1 VEIYLKGWMELDG
14 KRLSWE
20 ELQQILLQDPPRVSR
35 FGGEFFISWNGC
47 RARDLFGIIPGDI
60 DPGTV
65 VCNGKLVGSILPE
78 PPGINL
84 EEAIVSAVE
93 LRSDQGICAFSGGV
107 DSSLVAKL
115 AGLPCLAIGRAGSHD
130 LAQARKAAG
139 ALDLA
144 CEFVEITGQ
153 DVQEALDAILPVIPY
168 PGPVDTAIAI
178 TQYLITRS
186 ASELGHKRV
195 LSGQGA
201 DELFGG
207 YARYMD
213 SEDLGQELEKDV
225 AGLRHQLFRDQSV
238 AGLNRTFLSLPY
250 MDIRVVRAAQAIPPS
265 DMIQDGVRK
274 RPLRMVAAR
283 HLPPEIA
290 YHEKKAMQYGTGVW
304 KLLQG
309 LARTNGY
316 KRSLQGYLDQKID
329 QKRRDR

>member
-1 VEIYLKGWMELDG
+1 MEIHLNGWTELDG
-14 KRLSWE
+14 KRLSRE
-20 ELQQILLQDPPRVSR
+20 ELQEILLQNPASVSR
-35 FGGEFFISWNGC
+35 LGGEFFISWNGC

-60 DPGTV
+60 DPGTI
-65 VCNGKLVGSILPE
+65 VCTGKPVRSILPDQ
-78 PPGINL
+78 PVMDLG
-84 EEAIVSAVE
+84 EAIVSAVF
-93 LRSDQGICAFSGGV
+93 LRSDRGVCALSGGV

-130 LAQARKAAG
+130 LAQARKAAA

-144 CEFVEITGQ
+144 CEFVEISGE
-153 DVQEALDAILPVIPY
+153 DVREALDAVLPVIPD
-168 PGPVDTAIAI
+168 PGPVDTAIAV

-186 ASELGHKRV
+186 ARELGHERV

-207 YARYMD
+207 YARYLG
-213 SEDLGQELEKDV
+213 SADLERELEKDV
-225 AGLRHQLFRDQSV
+225 ADLWRQVFRDQSV
-238 AGLNRTFLSLPY
+238 AALNRTVLSLPY
-250 MDIRVVRAAQAIPPS
+250 LDIRVVRAAQAIPAS
-265 DMIQDGVRK
+265 DKVRGGIRK
-274 RPLRMVAAR
+274 QPLRMVAAR

-316 KRSLQGYLDQKID
+316 KRSLQGYLDQK
-329 QKRRDR
+329 RPDR